1 MLAALVADHRSG
13 SWCRRD
19 TLEEGLG
26 IGQSR
31 RIAYGS
37 RYQEVLSPVPQTTPH
52 RRCNG
57 LAGSDG
63 AHPGAIVF
71 TRVPDCPIEKV
82 SSAGNA
88 AGTGA
93 RIALVNKQARNE
105 IEELVK
111 RIEKVETAVEPR
123 FQEHFIGAIAIPHAS
138 EPFPNLAAM
147 VDLPTPPAA
156 GPAPAVSRRS
166 GPSRRRQRLAR
177 GQAS

>member
-1 MLAALVADHRSG
+1 M
-13 SWCRRD
+13 
-19 TLEEGLG
+19 
-26 IGQSR
+26 I
-31 RIAYGS
+31 
-37 RYQEVLSPVPQTTPH
+37 
-52 RRCNG
+52 
-57 LAGSDG
+57 
-63 AHPGAIVF
+63 
-71 TRVPDCPIEKV
+71 PDCPIEKV

-138 EPFPNLAAM
+138 EPFPNLAAI
-147 VDLPTPPAA
+147 VDLPTLPAA
-156 GPAPAVSRRS
+156 GPAPAESQRS
-166 GPSRRRQRLAR
+166 GSSRRRQRLAR